1 MLHKLFMVGVE
12 HRAASIACL
21 LALTVLA
28 SLGVPKVRIDTGFER
43 LISDDNAHR
52 QTYLRVAREFGSDNR
67 TFIYVRD
74 AALWT
79 PEKLAVLER
88 LHRTLLALPFVERID
103 DLFTQRSLRSIDGQV
118 AAGPLLVGVP
128 EDAEAAA
135 RARRDALSDPLALRN
150 LVSADGNAVALAVS
164 LRERADA
171 GADRAAYHA
180 IELALG
186 PARGALGEVFQV
198 GPPRISVELERSLM
212 RDLKVLLPAS
222 AALLLLTV
230 LAIFRSLFAAV
241 VPLLTAGLSLLWT
254 LGMLGHAGIPL
265 SILSAMLPSLVV
277 AIGAT
282 ESLHLME
289 GYFKGLAASEDG
301 RRATA
306 TRFMVAQLGVP
317 AILTVLTTA
326 VGFASNV
333 FTGIALIR
341 EFAFAA
347 TFAILANGAVTLL
360 LVPMLLALIGPQRK
374 RRRRGA
380 GEPDPVAGIALQALG
395 LMRRR
400 VVFYLI
406 AVAAALVA
414 VFVYQAARLHVTN
427 DPLTY
432 FRADRPLV
440 RDAKRIQGDLAGVK
454 LFYVTL
460 EANAER
466 AFQDPPNLQ
475 KLAEIQAFVAKQGI
489 FDRSLSLADQLSL
502 VNRELN
508 GGRPEAYHVPAT
520 RKLVAQSLLFFHRRD
535 LEPYVSQDFRRANI
549 VVRHDV
555 NDSTTLNHHVEEL
568 RQVVRHIAGPDMAS
582 AVTGENLMVNAAADR
597 LLRGQVEAI
606 AVLLTVIFLVMSL
619 MFTSLKGG
627 LIALVPSVVPIALM
641 VGVMVLFDIPL
652 NAGTAMVAVIAIG
665 IAIDGT
671 IHLFSR
677 YNALCRRTSNYNEA
691 ILETVREE
699 AKPVVATS
707 LALALGF
714 GVLLL
719 SDFTIVAQFGALAA
733 CTMLF
738 SIFANLLVTPMVMS
752 RIRLVGLYEILAMSV
767 QREVLENSPL
777 FQGMT
782 PYQVRKA
789 ILISELHEVAGG
801 TRLIEQGT
809 MGSSMYLVVSGEL
822 EVVRR
827 DGGAERRLALLKP
840 GDVLGEIGFIRAT
853 RRTADVRTLG
863 PVSVLRFDRDKLEND
878 LRFFPGIVA
887 KLNFNISCILGRR
900 LAELVETRE
909 AAQPARAGE

>member
-43 LISDDNAHR
+43 LIADDNAHR
-52 QTYLRVAREFGSDNR
+52 QTFLRVAREFGSDNR

-79 PEKLAVLER
+79 PEKLAVLEH
-88 LHRTLLALPFVERID
+88 LHRTLGALPFVERID
-103 DLFTQRSLRSIDGQV
+103 DLFTQRSLRSIDGHV
-118 AAGPLLVGVP
+118 AAGPLLTGVP
-128 EDAEAAA
+128 ADAEAGE
-135 RARRDALSDPLALRN
+135 RARLAALGDPLALRN

-360 LVPMLLALIGPQRK
+360 MVPMLLALIGPQRK
-374 RRRRGA
+374 RRQRGA

-432 FRADRPLV
+432 FRADRPLM

-619 MFTSLKGG
+619 MFTSFRGG

-641 VGVMVLFDIPL
+641 VGAMVLFDIPL

-863 PVSVLRFDRDKLEND
+863 PVSVLRFDRDKLEKD

-900 LAELVETRE
+900 LADLVESRE
-909 AAQPARAGE
+909 SEQQARPGA

>member
-1 MLHKLFMVGVE
+1 MLNRLFMLGVE
-12 HRAASIACL
+12 HRVASLVCL
-21 LALTVLA
+21 LALSVLA
-28 SLGVPKVRIDTGFER
+28 VLGVPKVRIDTGFDR
-43 LISDDNAHR
+43 LISDDNADR

-67 TFIYVRD
+67 TFVYARD

-79 PEKLAVLER
+79 PEKLAALER
-88 LHRTLLALPFVERID
+88 LHRALAALPFVERVD
-103 DLFTQRSLRSIDGQV
+103 DLFTQRSLRSVDGRV
-118 AAGPLLVGVP
+118 AASALLSGVP
-128 EDAEAAA
+128 ADAEAGE
-135 RARRDALSDPLALRN
+135 RARRDALSDPLAVRN
-150 LVSADGNAVALAVS
+150 LVSADGSAAAFTVS

-171 GADRAAYHA
+171 DADRAAYHA
-180 IELALG
+180 IERALA
-186 PARGALGEVFQV
+186 PARAVLGEVFQV

-212 RDLKVLLPAS
+212 HDLKLLLPAS
-222 AALLLLTV
+222 AALLVLTV
-230 LAIFRSLFAAV
+230 LAIFRSLFAALM
-241 VPLLTAGLSLLWT
+241 PLATAALSLLWT

-282 ESLHLME
+282 QSLHLIE
-289 GYFKGLAASEDG
+289 GYFAGLDASQDG

-306 TRFMVAQLGVP
+306 ARYMVAHLGVP
-317 AILTVLTTA
+317 AVLTVLTTA
-326 VGFASNV
+326 IGFASNA

-341 EFAFAA
+341 EFALAA
-347 TFAILANGAVTLL
+347 TFAILANGAISLL
-360 LVPMLLALIGPQRK
+360 LLPMLLALIGPERK
-374 RRRRGA
+374 RRARGA
-380 GEPDPVAGIALQALG
+380 DARDTVAGIAVQALG
-395 LMRRR
+395 LLRRR
-400 VVFYLI
+400 GVVYLV
-406 AVAAALVA
+406 VAAGALLA
-414 VFVYQAARLHVTN
+414 VFAYQAARLNVTN

-432 FRADRPLV
+432 FRADRDLV
-440 RDAKRIQGDLAGVK
+440 RDAKRIQRELAGVK
-454 LFYVTL
+454 IFYITL
-460 EANAER
+460 EANVER
-466 AFQDPPNLQ
+466 AFQDPPNLK
-475 KLAEIQAFVAKQGI
+475 KLVAIQAFVGKQGI

-508 GGRPEAYHVPAT
+508 GGRPEAYHVPET

-535 LEPYVSQDFRRANI
+535 LEPYVSTDFRRANI

-555 NDSTTLNHHVEEL
+555 TDSTTLNHHVAEL
-568 RQVVRHIAGPDMAS
+568 RQVVRHLAGPDMVTS
-582 AVTGENLMVNAAADR
+582 VTGENLMINAAADR
-597 LLRGQVEAI
+597 LLRGQAEAI
-606 AVLLTVIFLVMSL
+606 AGLLTVVFLVMSL
-619 MFTSLKGG
+619 MFTSFKGG

-641 VGVMVLFDIPL
+641 LGVMLLLDIPL

-677 YNALCRRTSNYNEA
+677 YNALCRGTSNYDEA
-691 ILETVREE
+691 ILDTVKEE

-767 QREVLENSPL
+767 QHEVLEHSPL
-777 FQGMT
+777 FLGMT

-789 ILISELHEVAGG
+789 ILISELTEVAAA

-827 DGGAERRLALLKP
+827 DAGAERVLARLRP
-840 GDVLGEIGFIRAT
+840 GDVFGEIGFIRAT

-863 PVSVLRFDRDKLEND
+863 PVSVLRFDRDKLEKD

-900 LAELVETRE
+900 LADLVESRE
-909 AAQPARAGE
+909 SEQQARPGA

>member
-1 MLHKLFMVGVE
+1 MLNKVFLAGVE
-12 HRAASIACL
+12 HRFATIVCL
-21 LALTVLA
+21 LALSVLA
-28 SLGVPKVRIDTGFER
+28 ALGVPKVRIDTGFDR
-43 LISDDNAHR
+43 LISDDNADR
-52 QTYLRVAREFGSDNR
+52 QTYLRVTREFGSDNR
-67 TFIYVRD
+67 TFVYVRD

-79 PEKLAVLER
+79 PEKLAAFER
-88 LHRTLLALPFVERID
+88 LHRALVALPVVERVD
-103 DLFTQRSLRSIDGQV
+103 DLFTQRSLRSVDGSV
-118 AAGPLLVGVP
+118 AAGPLLAGVP
-128 EDAEAAA
+128 ADAEAGA
-135 RARRDALSDPLALRN
+135 RARLAALGDPLALRN
-150 LVSADGNAVALAVS
+150 LISADGNAVALTVS
-164 LRERADA
+164 LRERAGT
-171 GADRAAYHA
+171 GADHAAYHA
-180 IELALG
+180 IEQALASE
-186 PARGALGEVFQV
+186 RGALGTVFQV

-212 RDLKVLLPAS
+212 HDLKVLLPVS
-222 AALLLLTV
+222 AALLFLTV
-230 LAIFRSLFAAV
+230 LAIFRSLIAAV
-241 VPLLTAGLSLLWT
+241 VPLLIAGLSLLWT
-254 LGMLGHAGIPL
+254 LGMLGHAGVPL

-282 ESLHLME
+282 QSLHIMD

-301 RRATA
+301 RRASA
-306 TRFMVAQLGVP
+306 ARFMVAHLGVP

-326 VGFASNV
+326 IGFASNA

-341 EFAFAA
+341 DFAFAA
-347 TFAILANGAVTLL
+347 TFAILANGAVSLL
-360 LVPMLLALIGPQRK
+360 LVPMLLSLIGPQRK
-374 RRRRGA
+374 RRQRGE
-380 GEPDPVAGIALQALG
+380 GENNPVAGIALQALG
-395 LMRRR
+395 LLRRR
-400 VVFYLI
+400 EIFYVI
-406 AVAAALVA
+406 AIAAVLVA
-414 VFVYQAARLHVTN
+414 IFTYQAARLYVTN

-432 FRADRPLV
+432 FRADRALV
-440 RDAKRIQGDLAGVK
+440 QDARRIQQDLAGVK
-454 LFYVTL
+454 VFYITI
-460 EANAER
+460 EANSER

-475 KLAEIQAFVAKQGI
+475 KLVEIQAFVAKQGI
-489 FDRSLSLADQLSL
+489 FDRSQSLADQLSL

-508 GGRPEAYHVPAT
+508 GGRPDAFRVPAT
-520 RKLVAQSLLFFHRRD
+520 RKLVAQSLLFFQRRD
-535 LEPYVSQDFRRANI
+535 IEPYVSQDFRRANI

-555 NDSTTLNHHVEEL
+555 KESTTLNHHVEEL

-597 LLRGQVEAI
+597 LLRGQIEAI
-606 AVLLTVIFLVMSL
+606 AILLTVIFLVMSL

-627 LIALVPSVVPIALM
+627 LIALVPSVAPIALM
-641 VGVMVLFDIPL
+641 LGVMALLDIPL

-677 YNALCRRTSNYNEA
+677 YNALCRKTSNYDQA
-691 ILETVREE
+691 ILETVKEE

-719 SDFTIVAQFGALAA
+719 SDFIIVAQFGALAA

-767 QREVLENSPL
+767 QREVLDNSPL
-777 FQGMT
+777 FHGMT
-782 PYQVRKA
+782 SYQVRKA
-789 ILISELHEVAGG
+789 ILISELNEVAAG

-827 DGGAERRLALLKP
+827 DGGVERRLALLKP

-878 LRFFPGIVA
+878 LRFFPNIVGR
-887 KLNFNISCILGRR
+887 LNFNISCILGQR
-900 LAELVETRE
+900 LADMVESR
-909 AAQPARAGE
+909 APAQPERPGE

>member
-1 MLHKLFMVGVE
+1 MLQKLLLVGVE
-12 HRAASIACL
+12 RRFAAVLCL
-21 LALTVLA
+21 LVITALA
-28 SLGVPKVRIDTGFER
+28 AFGVPKVRIDTGFDR
-43 LISDDNAHR
+43 LISEKHADR
-52 QTYLRVAREFGSDNR
+52 QTYLRVTREFGSDNR

-79 PEKLAVLER
+79 PEKLAALER
-88 LHRTLLALPFVERID
+88 LHRSLVTMPVVERID
-103 DLFTQRSLRSIDGQV
+103 DLYTQRSLRSIDGSV
-118 AAGPLLVGVP
+118 AAGPLLTGVP
-128 EDAEAAA
+128 ADAEAAA
-135 RARRDALSDPLALRN
+135 SARRNALADPLALGN
-150 LVSADGNAVALAVS
+150 LVSADGNAVALTVS
-164 LRERADA
+164 LREREGTD
-171 GADRAAYHA
+171 ADRIAYYA
-180 IELALG
+180 IEQALA
-186 PARGALGEVFQV
+186 PARGAFDEVFQV

-212 RDLKVLLPAS
+212 HDLKVLLPAS
-222 AALLLLTV
+222 ALLLVLTV
-230 LAIFRSLFAAV
+230 LAIFRSLFAAL
-241 VPLLTAGLSLLWT
+241 VPLATAGLSLLWT

-282 ESLHLME
+282 GSLHLME
-289 GYFKGLAASEDG
+289 GYFKGLAASADG
-301 RRATA
+301 SRAA
-306 TRFMVAQLGVP
+306 AIRFMVAHLGAP
-317 AILTVLTTA
+317 AILTVITTA
-326 VGFASNV
+326 IGFASNA

-341 EFAFAA
+341 DFAAAA
-347 TFAILANGAVTLL
+347 TFAIVANGVVTLL
-360 LVPMLLALIGPQRK
+360 LVPMLLGLVGPQRK
-374 RRRRGA
+374 RRVQGA
-380 GEPDPVAGIALQALG
+380 DEANPVAGIALQALG

-400 VVFYLI
+400 VVFYVI
-406 AVAAALVA
+406 ALAAALAA
-414 VFVYQAARLHVTN
+414 VFVYQAARLYVTN

-432 FRADRPLV
+432 FRADRGLV
-440 RDAKRIQGDLAGVK
+440 LDANRIQRDLAGVK
-454 LFYVTL
+454 VFYITL
-460 EANAER
+460 EGNTER

-475 KLAEIQAFVAKQGI
+475 KLADIQAFVAKQGI

-508 GGRPEAYHVPAT
+508 HGRPEAYRVPAT
-520 RKLVAQSLLFFHRRD
+520 RKLVAQSLLFFQRRD

-555 NDSTTLNHHVEEL
+555 KDSTTLNHHVEEL

-582 AVTGENLMVNAAADR
+582 AVSGENLMINAAADR
-597 LLRGQVEAI
+597 LLRGQAEAI
-606 AVLLTVIFLVMSL
+606 SILLTVIFLVMSL
-619 MFTSLKGG
+619 MFTSFKGG

-641 VGVMVLFDIPL
+641 LVVMALLEIPL

-677 YNALCRRTSNYNEA
+677 YNALCRRTSNYDEA

-733 CTMLF
+733 CAMLF

-767 QREVLENSPL
+767 QRKVLDNSPL
-777 FQGMT
+777 FHGMT
-782 PYQVRKA
+782 SYQVRKA
-789 ILISELHEVAGG
+789 ILISELNEVAAG
-801 TRLIEQGT
+801 TLLIEQGT

-827 DGGAERRLALLKP
+827 DGGVARRLALLKP

-878 LRFFPGIVA
+878 LRFFPSIVA
-887 KLNFNISCILGRR
+887 KLNFNISCILGQR
-900 LAELVETRE
+900 LADLVESR
-909 AAQPARAGE
+909 ASPQPAPPAE

>member
-1 MLHKLFMVGVE
+1 MLQRLLLMGVE
-12 HRAASIACL
+12 HRVASIACL

-28 SLGVPKVRIDTGFER
+28 ALGVPKVRIDTGFDR
-43 LISDDNAHR
+43 LISDDNADR
-52 QTYLRVAREFGSDNR
+52 QTYLRVTREFGSDNR
-67 TFIYVRD
+67 TFVYVRD

-88 LHRTLLALPFVERID
+88 LHRTLTALPFVERID
-103 DLFTQRSLRSIDGQV
+103 DLYTQRSLRSVDGSM
-118 AAGPLLVGVP
+118 AAGPLLTDVP
-128 EDAEAAA
+128 ADAEAVAS
-135 RARRDALSDPLALRN
+135 ARRDALNDPLALRN
-150 LVSADGNAVALAVS
+150 LISADGNAVALTVS

-171 GADRAAYHA
+171 EADHAAYDA
-180 IELALG
+180 IEQALV

-212 RDLKVLLPAS
+212 HDLKVLLPAT
-222 AALLLLTV
+222 AALLVLTV
-230 LAIFRSLFAAV
+230 LAIFRSPFAAL

-282 ESLHLME
+282 GSMHLME
-289 GYFKGLAASEDG
+289 GYFKGLAASADG

-326 VGFASNV
+326 IGFASNA

-341 EFAFAA
+341 EFAVAA

-374 RRRRGA
+374 RRVQGA
-380 GEPDPVAGIALQALG
+380 GETNPVAGIALQALG

-400 VVFYLI
+400 GVYYLI
-406 AVAAALVA
+406 AVAAALVV
-414 VFVYQAARLHVTN
+414 VFVYQAARLYVTN

-432 FRADRPLV
+432 FRADRALV
-440 RDAKRIQGDLAGVK
+440 RDANRIQRDLAGVK
-454 LFYVTL
+454 VFYITL
-460 EANAER
+460 EANSER

-475 KLAEIQAFVAKQGI
+475 KLADIQAFVAKQGI
-489 FDRSLSLADQLSL
+489 FDRSLSLADPLSL

-508 GGRPEAYHVPAT
+508 HSRPEAYRVPAT
-520 RKLVAQSLLFFHRRD
+520 RKLVAQSLLFFQRRD

-555 NDSTTLNHHVEEL
+555 KDSTTLNHYVEEL

-582 AVTGENLMVNAAADR
+582 AVTGENLMINAAADR

-641 VGVMVLFDIPL
+641 LVVMALLDIPL

-677 YNALCRRTSNYNEA
+677 YNALCRRTSNYDEA
-691 ILETVREE
+691 ILETVKEE

-782 PYQVRKA
+782 SYQVRKA
-789 ILISELHEVAGG
+789 ILISELTEVEAG

-827 DGGAERRLALLKP
+827 DGGVERRLALLKP

-900 LAELVETRE
+900 LADLVDTRE
-909 AAQPARAGE
+909 AEQQARGDA